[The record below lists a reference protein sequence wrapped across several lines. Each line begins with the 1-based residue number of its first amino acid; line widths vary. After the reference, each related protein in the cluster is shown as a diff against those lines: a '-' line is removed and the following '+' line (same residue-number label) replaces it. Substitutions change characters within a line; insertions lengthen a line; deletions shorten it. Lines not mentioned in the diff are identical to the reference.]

1 MKRLLII
8 TLMLCAFES
17 TMIAQ
22 RITHNFQN
30 VSMSDALK
38 YIQQQTNKHKIVFIY
53 NELEDFMVTT
63 SVRNKSVPDAIKQV
77 IGFYPIRMTQSGDN
91 EIYVECTHKSDRH
104 LTGKIVDEK
113 GLPLEFAD
121 VRLLNPSDS
130 SYITGGVTNASGI
143 FVIPLDK
150 SQVIAKFSYIGY
162 KPVYKLCSHEN
173 VGTIQLQVEVTQ
185 LGEVTV
191 KGAKRLVRSTD
202 RGLIANVQGTPLEN
216 FGSVSEMLSHLP
228 LMMSNGEIAG
238 HGKPEIYIN
247 NKKVRDV
254 SELDR
259 YRADEILSAEII
271 TNPGAEYGQDVKSVI
286 LLKTVRKSGE
296 GLSGNVGTYYRKSEV
311 HLTRVNGALNYRLN
325 NGMDFFVRG
334 QLTDGLS
341 LFTNKSKE
349 TLSASSTWTYHSDY
363 KSPKQATYYVADIGW
378 DWEIND
384 NHSVGFTY
392 TNQRNFDNANQKQLQ
407 DTKVW
412 RDNDLWDEGQSFS
425 EMTFKPKTKHSI
437 NAYYIGK
444 LGNWSL
450 DFSADYYG
458 AGTDF
463 DMVGFFNNEL
473 NASSNTKTKERLLAE
488 KLIVTAPVQK
498 GELTFG
504 EEVTGVNRYNDF
516 VQDGFATDNHIHQRT
531 SSWSL
536 FANYALTIQKLSFN
550 AGLRWQNEYNNYYI
564 DGNLNN
570 EMSPNYHVLIPRAS
584 IEYQNG
590 DWQHTLSYQTTR
602 YNPPYGSLSSTIR
615 YDGKYDYFTG
625 NPFLQPQ
632 AHSNIS
638 WESIWKWIYISLT
651 YEKIKDIYT
660 NFYTAY
666 DEVNHPGVK
675 LNTFRTIPSANLYLL
690 TLNLSPRIGI
700 WQMNYS
706 AYLYFQDCDLESL
719 GITHKFNGLVTDFT
733 LDNTFSFSHSWT
745 LNVKASLS
753 PYYESM
759 YKQEKTS
766 GRVDLRLTKRFLK
779 DKSLT
784 VALAANDIFRT
795 DKTRATTYNG
805 LNYCQDID
813 VYRDVRDI
821 TINVSWKFNATRSRY
836 KGSHAG
842 QAERNR
848 LQ

>member
-1 MKRLLII
+1 MRRLLTI
-8 TLMLCAFES
+8 TLLLCALANVA
-17 TMIAQ
+17 MAQ
-22 RITHNFQN
+22 RITHNFNN

-38 YIQQQTNKHKIVFIY
+38 YIQQQTTKHKIVFIY

-63 SVRNKSVPDAIKQV
+63 SVKGKSVPDAIKQV
-77 IGFYPIRMTQSGDN
+77 IGFYPIRMTQSGNN
-91 EIYVECTHKSDRH
+91 EIYVECTHKSNRH

-162 KPVYKLCSHEN
+162 KPVYKLCSREN
-173 VGTIQLQVEVTQ
+173 VGTIQLQVKVIQ

-191 KGAKRLVRSTD
+191 KGAKRLVRSTE
-202 RGLIANVQGTPLEN
+202 RGLIANVQGTVLEN
-216 FGSVSEMLSHLP
+216 FGSVNDMLSHLP
-228 LMMSNGEIAG
+228 LMMSDGTIAG

-271 TNPGAEYGQDVKSVI
+271 TNPGPEYGQDVKSVI
-286 LLKTVRKSGE
+286 RLKTVRKAGE
-296 GLSGNVGTYYRKSEV
+296 GLSGNIGVNYRKSEV
-311 HLTRVNGALNYRLN
+311 YWSRLNGSLNYRLK

-334 QLTDGLS
+334 QLTDGKS
-341 LFTNKSKE
+341 SFTNKSIE
-349 TLSASSTWTYHSDY
+349 SLGASSLWKYDNDY
-363 KSPKQATYYVADIGW
+363 VSRSKATYYVADMGW
-378 DWEIND
+378 DWEISD
-384 NHSVGFTY
+384 NHSIGFTY
-392 TNQRNFDNANQKQLQ
+392 TRQHNFNNANQKQLQ

-412 RDNDLWDEGQSFS
+412 RDNESWDEGQSFS
-425 EMTFKPKTKHSI
+425 EMTFKPQTKHSV

-458 AGTDF
+458 AQTDF
-463 DMVGFFNNEL
+463 DMLATFNGVQTGI
-473 NASSNTKTKERLLAE
+473 SNTKTKERLLAE

-504 EEVTGVNRYNDF
+504 EEMTGVNRYNDF
-516 VQDGFATDNHIHQRT
+516 VQDGFATDNHIHQQS

-536 FANYALTIQKLSFN
+536 FANYVLSIQKFSFN
-550 AGLRWQNEYNNYYI
+550 TGLRWQNEYNNYYI
-564 DGNLNN
+564 DGKLNN
-570 EMSPNYHVLIPRAS
+570 EMSPNYHVFIPRAS
-584 IEYQNG
+584 IGYQNG

-602 YNPPYGSLSSTIR
+602 YNPPYGTLSSTIR

-632 AHSNIS
+632 AHSDIS
-638 WESIWKWIYISLT
+638 WESKWKWAYFSLS
-651 YEKIKDIYT
+651 YERIKDIYT

-666 DEVNHPGVK
+666 DEVDHPGVK
-675 LNTFRTIPSANLYLL
+675 LNTFRTIPSANLFLL

-706 AYLYFQDCDLESL
+706 AYLYFQDCDLEPL
-719 GITHKFNGLVTDFT
+719 GITHKFNGLVSDFT
-733 LDNTFSFSHSWT
+733 LDNTFSFPHSWT

-753 PYYESM
+753 PYHETM
-759 YKQEKTS
+759 CKQEKTS

-784 VALAANDIFRT
+784 VTMVANDIFHT

-805 LNYCQDID
+805 LNYCQDIN

-842 QAERNR
+842 QSERNR
-848 LQ
+848 L